1 MSHWV
6 WSRVTSSSSQ
16 TVFVHSGWRCSST
29 YVWSKFRQLD
39 GVRAYYEP
47 WHEQLERLNAQ
58 TLNVETPDNSGLRH
72 PGGSRPYLGE
82 FAPVLD
88 PAGGVLGYQ
97 DRFALDR
104 YFLDPDDEDLDQQAY
119 LEGLIAAARERDEA
133 PVLACCRTLGRIDWL
148 RRRFD
153 GFHIVLIRDPVQQW
167 MSFYSLRRRPRPTYF
182 ELCQYL
188 ILSELPGRDA
198 QAQALLGRRFSR
210 KGRLA
215 ERIAAVRRRL
225 KRADAKVSFAAF
237 MAVYLLSYLRALPQA
252 DLVIDVDRMA
262 RDRDYARSVEAA
274 IRQASG
280 LTPDFSDCRTPER
293 HDLAPV
299 PFRAM
304 ARAVVSDLDLKAAI
318 ASRESLL
325 LYGKL
330 ANTFALLPSQAPSAA
345 DRWVAVIKGWM
356 DGLGRKVALQAVGE
370 TAGR

>member
-1 MSHWV
+1 
-6 WSRVTSSSSQ
+6 
-16 TVFVHSGWRCSST
+16 
-29 YVWSKFRQLD
+29 
-39 GVRAYYEP
+39 
-47 WHEQLERLNAQ
+47 
-58 TLNVETPDNSGLRH
+58 
-72 PGGSRPYLGE
+72 
-82 FAPVLD
+82 
-88 PAGGVLGYQ
+88 
-97 DRFALDR
+97 
-104 YFLDPDDEDLDQQAY
+104 
-119 LEGLIAAARERDEA
+119 
-133 PVLACCRTLGRIDWL
+133 LGRIDWL

-330 ANTFALLPSQAPSAA
+330 ANTFALLPSQAPSIG
-345 DRWVAVIKGWM
+345 DRWMMAIKGW
-356 DGLGRKVALQAVGE
+356 VAGMTRQSALE
-370 TAGR
+370 TAKR

>member
-1 MSHWV
+1 M
-6 WSRVTSSSSQ
+6 SSSA
-16 TVFVHSGWRCSST
+16 TPPVFVHSGWRCSST
-29 YVWSKFRQLD
+29 YVWSKFRALS

-58 TLNVETPDNSGLRH
+58 TLNLETPANSGLRH
-72 PGGSRPYLGE
+72 PGGARPYLGE
-82 FAPVLD
+82 FEPVLD
-88 PAGGVLGYQ
+88 PAGGVRGYQ

-104 YFLDPDDEDLDQQAY
+104 YFLEPDEEDADQQAY
-119 LEGLIAAARERDEA
+119 VGGLIAAARARGEI

-182 ELCQYL
+182 ELCQYV

-198 QAQALLGRRFSR
+198 VAQLLLGARFRR

-262 RDRDYARSVEAA
+262 REPAYARAVEAA
-274 IRQASG
+274 IAQASG

-299 PFRAM
+299 PFRDM
-304 ARAVVSDLDLKAAI
+304 ARAVVRDLDLRAQL

-330 ANTFALLPSQAPSAA
+330 ANTFAILPSQAPSLG
-345 DRWVAVIKGWM
+345 DRWVVALKGWVA
-356 DGLGRKVALQAVGE
+356 GLAGGKAVL
-370 TAGR
+370 ANR

>member
-1 MSHWV
+1 
-6 WSRVTSSSSQ
+6 
-16 TVFVHSGWRCSST
+16 
-29 YVWSKFRQLD
+29 VWSKFRALP

-58 TLNVETPDNSGLRH
+58 TLDAETPDNSGLRH

-82 FAPVLD
+82 FEPVLD
-88 PAGGVLGYQ
+88 PAGGVRGYQ

-104 YFLDPDDEDLDQQAY
+104 YFLEPDDEDPDQQTYIA
-119 LEGLIAAARERDEA
+119 GLIAAARARDEV

-148 RRRFD
+148 KRRFD

-167 MSFYSLRRRPRPTYF
+167 MSFYSLRKRPRPTYF
-182 ELCQYL
+182 ELCQYV
-188 ILSELPGRDA
+188 ILSELPGRAA
-198 QAQALLGRRFSR
+198 QAQALLGARFTPR
-210 KGRLA
+210 GRLA
-215 ERIAAVRRRL
+215 QRIAAVRRRL
-225 KRADAKVSFAAF
+225 KRACAQVSFAAF

-262 RDRDYARSVEAA
+262 RDPGYARAIEAA

-280 LTPDFSDCRTPER
+280 LAPDFSDCRTPER

-304 ARAVVSDLDLKAAI
+304 ARAVVSDLDLRGAI

-330 ANTFALLPSQAPSAA
+330 ANTFALMPSQAPSAA
-345 DRWVAVIKGWM
+345 DRWVMVVKGWVA
-356 DGLGRKVALQAVGE
+356 GLAGGGTALA
-370 TAGR
+370 RR

>member
-1 MSHWV
+1 MSTC
-6 WSRVTSSSSQ
+6 SGQ

-29 YVWSKFRQLD
+29 YVWSKFRALP

-47 WHEQLERLNAQ
+47 WHEQLERLTAQ
-58 TLNVETPDNSGLRH
+58 TLDAETPANSGLRH

-82 FAPVLD
+82 FGPVLD
-88 PAGGVLGYQ
+88 PAGGVRGYQ

-104 YFLDPDDEDLDQQAY
+104 YFLEPDEEDPDQEIY
-119 LEGLIAAARERDEA
+119 IGGLIAAARARDEA

-148 RRRFD
+148 KRRFA

-182 ELCQYL
+182 ELCQYV
-188 ILSELPGRDA
+188 ILSELPGRAA
-198 QAQALLGRRFSR
+198 QAQALLGQRFAPR
-210 KGRLA
+210 GRLA
-215 ERIAAVRRRL
+215 QRIAVVRRRL
-225 KRADAKVSFAAF
+225 KRARAQVSFAAF

-252 DLVIDVDRMA
+252 DLVIDVDRLA
-262 RDRDYARSVEAA
+262 RDPTYARSIEAS

-304 ARAVVSDLDLKAAI
+304 ARAVVSDLDLRAAI
-318 ASRESLL
+318 AGRDSLL

-330 ANTFALLPSQAPSAA
+330 ANTFALLPSETPSTV
-345 DRWVAVIKGWM
+345 DRWA
-356 DGLGRKVALQAVGE
+356 VALKSWV
-370 TAGR
+370 AGLAGGRVALGVARR